1 MKFTFGEINIVCHEL
16 QRSLHFYRD
25 LLGFTQVAEEAGAI
39 HLRSG
44 NQLFLLLPVAKQD
57 APVFPSYCSVPTY
70 SMDLMVD
77 DLKAAYDFF
86 LQNNVT
92 IEQAWT
98 SDAVMFVIRD
108 PDGMFWEIIQSGID

>member
-1 MKFTFGEINIVCHEL
+1 MKFTFGEINIVCRDL
-16 QRSLHFYRD
+16 KRSLHFYRD
-25 LLGFTQVAEEAGAI
+25 LLGFTKVAEEDGAI

-44 NQLFLLLPVAKQD
+44 KQLFLLLPVAEHASP
-57 APVFPSYCSVPTY
+57 APTPYCSVPTY